1 MYNHMLRLYGTDLAS
16 EQALPSNTSAVGN
29 GGGQS
34 AGGLLG
40 STEMVMVA
48 ATAVSL
54 TVGKTIS
61 MTLEDSDDNETFSAV
76 PMTSSCTATSSA
88 CSWAIGDVIARLPVP
103 SDAREYVRVKMSTDD
118 TAVSGSVDIVFD
130 YLPR

>member
-1 MYNHMLRLYGTDLAS
+1 MYNHMLRLYGTNLAT
-16 EQALPSNTSAVGN
+16 EQTLPANTSAVGN

-48 ATAVSL
+48 ASAVTL
-54 TVGKTIS
+54 TSGKTIT
-61 MTLEDSDDNETFSAV
+61 MKLEDSADNSTFTAV
-76 PMTSSCTATSSA
+76 PMTSTRTATA
-88 CSWAIGDVIARLPVP
+88 TVNSWKIGDVIARLPVP
-103 SDAREYVRVKMSTDD
+103 SDAREYVRVKISTDD
-118 TAVSGSVDIVFD
+118 SSVSGTVDVVFD